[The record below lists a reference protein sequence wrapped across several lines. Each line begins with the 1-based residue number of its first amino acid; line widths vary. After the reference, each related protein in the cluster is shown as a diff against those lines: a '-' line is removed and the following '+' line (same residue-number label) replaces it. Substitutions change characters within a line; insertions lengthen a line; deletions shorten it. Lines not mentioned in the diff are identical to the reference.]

1 MENRITPRRRIR
13 AVGEIIL
20 VRLAM
25 FLVPFLPRAAV
36 LAAARILGS
45 LAFHFAR
52 RDRRVTLA
60 NIDLA
65 FGNAMA
71 PDARAALARA
81 AFQSY
86 ALTMLDIF
94 WFAMFHRRRLA
105 RYVEFDPAVRPH
117 LAEAVILVTAH
128 YGNWEVMG
136 QAANREGYH
145 LVSVAKPI
153 ANPYLDRLLNRE
165 RARNGQVVVQRG
177 GALRRLVK
185 FIRSGQQ
192 YKVALLLDQETMPQD
207 GGVFVEFFGVPTP
220 ISRAAAELALRLEV
234 PLMMIFCHW
243 DAGCGKY
250 RVYGSPV
257 FRGEPGMKPE
267 ALTQK
272 IAAMV
277 EEQIRAQ
284 PQHWLWMY
292 KRWKHKLP
300 GFPVERYPFYADY

>member
-13 AVGEIIL
+13 AVGEVLL

-25 FLVPFLPRAAV
+25 FLVPFLPRAVV
-36 LAAARILGS
+36 LAAARFGGTV
-45 LAFHFAR
+45 AFRFAR

-65 FGNAMA
+65 FGNAMSHEGKI
-71 PDARAALARA
+71 ALARA

-86 ALTMLDIF
+86 ALTMLDLF
-94 WFAMFHRRRLA
+94 WFAKFHQRRLE
-105 RYVEFDPAVRPH
+105 RYLEFDAAVKPH
-117 LAEAVILVTAH
+117 LDEATICVTAH

-136 QAANREGYH
+136 QGAYREGYR

-165 RARNGQVVVQRG
+165 RERNGQVVVQRE
-177 GALRRLVK
+177 GALRQLVK
-185 FIRSGQQ
+185 YIRRGGQ
-192 YKVALLLDQETMPQD
+192 YRVALLLDQETMPRE
-207 GGVFVEFFGVPTP
+207 GGVFVDFFGVPTP
-220 ISRAAAELALRLEV
+220 ISRAAAELALRLKA

-243 DAGCGKY
+243 DDDRGKY
-250 RVYGSPV
+250 RIHGSPV
-257 FRGEPGMKPE
+257 LRGIEGMEPE
-267 ALTQK
+267 ALTQR